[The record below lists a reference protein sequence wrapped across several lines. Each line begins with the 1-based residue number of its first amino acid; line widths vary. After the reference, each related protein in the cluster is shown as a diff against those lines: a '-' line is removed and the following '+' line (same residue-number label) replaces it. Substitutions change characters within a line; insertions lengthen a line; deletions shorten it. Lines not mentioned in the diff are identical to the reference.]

1 MPESFLSLMKT
12 VGTIRRPYYGQA
24 LAYVAVCRHLAKWF
38 ESEANKTS
46 KNVLPLQEWV
56 HLLLMW

>member
-24 LAYVAVCRHLAKWF
+24 LAYVAVCRYLAKWF

-56 HLLLMW
+56 YLLLMW